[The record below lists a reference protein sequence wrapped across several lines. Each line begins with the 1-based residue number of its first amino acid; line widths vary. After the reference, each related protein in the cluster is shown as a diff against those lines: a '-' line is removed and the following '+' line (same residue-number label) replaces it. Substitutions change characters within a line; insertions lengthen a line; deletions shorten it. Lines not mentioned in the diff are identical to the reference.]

1 MVMWLDI
8 DDAGH
13 VGAPVWLVWRRLT
26 DVAAWPSWWVGTS
39 VRMDDDVAMLALQ
52 VVGRD
57 WTSPRRWVPLSGGR
71 RRLRVAAMPHD
82 WNHEHAFHMTLAG
95 DVTGEV
101 EWWLE
106 PTPSGTLVHHL
117 GTVVS
122 GAQADGPITWRAAV
136 RRGLWGLADALA
148 LEVRDAVGLPD
159 DDAGGRGPSM

>member
-1 MVMWLDI
+1 MRLDI

-26 DVAAWPSWWVGTS
+26 DIAAWPSWWVGSS
-39 VRMDDDVAMLALQ
+39 VCMHADVAMLDLQ
-52 VVGRD
+52 VAGR
-57 WTSPRRWVPLSGGR
+57 GR
-71 RRLRVAAMPHD
+71 RSQQWWWPLPGGVRTLRIAATPHD
-82 WNHEHAFHMTLAG
+82 WDHEHALNMTLGG

-106 PTPSGTLVHHL
+106 QTPSGTLVHHV
-117 GTVVS
+117 GTVAS
-122 GAQADGPITWRAAV
+122 GAQADGPATWRAAV

-159 DDAGGRGPSM
+159 DQSGSK